1 MLKITIAV
9 FGKQGVTLLLDG
21 RLAGRW
27 VELLRDTAASTLDEG
42 LGLIVDL
49 RNVSYI
55 DCDGISLIKNLN
67 ERGVSY
73 VNAPL
78 FVAEQIRKCIDVQD
92 Q

>member
-1 MLKITIAV
+1 MLKITIEV
-9 FGKQGVTLLLDG
+9 FTNQGITLQLDG

-27 VELLRDTAASTLDEG
+27 VELLRDTAGSVLDEG

-49 RNVSYI
+49 RNVNYI
-55 DCDGISLIKNLN
+55 DCDGISLIKNLID
-67 ERGVSY
+67 RGVSY

-78 FVAEQIRKCIDVQD
+78 FVAEQIRKCMDVQD